1 MINQCTFEEFI
12 ESNTKNKNICR
23 KYKEYPIEIQKII
36 KDIYIICRR
45 AMLSDVYIIYILDT
59 TLINFNE
66 IKEKYIFM
74 KRKIV
79 NYDEIIKI
87 KKDIIKNL
95 KKEILEC
102 EKQRETLKHEKKYL
116 KYTIKG
122 IADYLGV
129 SRQTIY
135 NLKKRGE
142 LK

>member
-23 KYKEYPIEIQKII
+23 KYKVYQKKKKKII

-102 EKQRETLKHEKKYL
+102 EKQRET
-116 KYTIKG
+116 
-122 IADYLGV
+122 
-129 SRQTIY
+129 
-135 NLKKRGE
+135 
-142 LK
+142 

>member
-45 AMLSDVYIIYILDT
+45 AMLSNVYIIYILDT

-66 IKEKYIFM
+66 IKEKYIVM
-74 KRKIV
+74 KNKITD
-79 NYDEIIKI
+79 YDEIIKI
-87 KKDIIKNL
+87 KKNIIKNL
-95 KKEILEC
+95 KKEINELEKTKKISEC
-102 EKQRETLKHEKKYL
+102 EKKYS
-116 KYTIKG
+116 KYTIQN
-122 IADYLGV
+122 IADYLCV